1 MFTGIIEAV
10 GRLRAINTSGGG
22 ARVTIDTATLDLS
35 DVKLGDSI
43 ATNGICLTVLALALM
58 FRVKH

>member
-35 DVKLGDSI
+35 DVKKP
-43 ATNGICLTVLALALM
+43 CYQPRVLAAIWFQGMLI
-58 FRVKH
+58 R